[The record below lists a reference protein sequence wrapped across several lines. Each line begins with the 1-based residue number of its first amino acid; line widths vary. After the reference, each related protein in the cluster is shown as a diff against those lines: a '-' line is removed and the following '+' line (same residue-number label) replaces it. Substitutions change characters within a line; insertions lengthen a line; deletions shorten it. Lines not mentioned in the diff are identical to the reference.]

1 MIMLKVSVSA
11 LSQDAVVDQQMFV
24 VILILSLITQ
34 GQYGIYGIYYL
45 Y

>member
-1 MIMLKVSVSA
+1 MLKVSVSA
-11 LSQDAVVDQQMFV
+11 LSQDAVIDQQMFV

-34 GQYGIYGIYYL
+34 GQYRIYGIYYL

>member
-34 GQYGIYGIYYL
+34 GQYRIYGIYYL

>member
-11 LSQDAVVDQQMFV
+11 LSQDAVIDQQMFV

-34 GQYGIYGIYYL
+34 GQYRIYGIYYL

>member
-1 MIMLKVSVSA
+1 MLKVSVSA

-34 GQYGIYGIYYL
+34 GQYRIYGIYYL